1 MSVIKT
7 VRKRVGLQVLE
18 GDEMAEVIGIEVA
31 DRQCIVSVL
40 NNEAIRC
47 LYQYAFGMDL
57 LQMTHEIC

>member
-47 LYQYAFGMDL
+47 LYQYVFGMDL